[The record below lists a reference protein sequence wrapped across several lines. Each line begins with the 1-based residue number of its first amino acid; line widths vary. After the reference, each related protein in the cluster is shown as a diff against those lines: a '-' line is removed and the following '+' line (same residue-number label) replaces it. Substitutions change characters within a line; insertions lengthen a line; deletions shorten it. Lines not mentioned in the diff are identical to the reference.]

1 MKGIKFLVGTLV
13 LSLSIFSSSD
23 VMGQKRSGGGRANH
37 KVESR
42 SGHSKVSLAKR
53 NSTVGNS
60 KPQNNTVSKRKTEN
74 SISKEKSVPDKSSMN
89 NHRGGNNTHR
99 PEGNRPGNTNGNTK
113 KPDKPNDSNG
123 SKPNY
128 DDKHS
133 GNIKP
138 NRPGNN
144 HPGSGHNP
152 NGPKPGNNSVLRP
165 GSPSHHQPHHPN
177 GKPLPPPPHNPNR
190 WIHPLPPP
198 PQAHYHYYPGAMVI
212 DAVLGL
218 TFGVMI
224 DYSISELV
232 NNGYV
237 VDGYADNVVYLS
249 NVEQLGYN
257 WPSVTLYY
265 DDGYLRSSQFQY
277 WSSSFNSSRY
287 NNLYNKLSDMYGNPV
302 NIETQNGLNSVSWW
316 GGNNTGYVTLQ
327 YGYVKQGSIG
337 NYYTNLIYGSVY

>member
-1 MKGIKFLVGTLV
+1 MNRMKFLVGILV
-13 LSLSIFSSSD
+13 LSLSIFSSAD
-23 VMGQKRSGGGRANH
+23 VMGQRRSGSGSVNH
-37 KVESR
+37 KVESSSR
-42 SGHSKVSLAKR
+42 HSKLSAAKKNSIIGSNKPQ
-53 NSTVGNS
+53 NSTVG
-60 KPQNNTVSKRKTEN
+60 KRKAEN
-74 SISKEKSVPDKSSMN
+74 SVSNEKSVPDKSSMN
-89 NHRGGNNTHR
+89 NPRGGNSNHRSEGDRPRNTV
-99 PEGNRPGNTNGNTK
+99 
-113 KPDKPNDSNG
+113 KPAKPNDSKG
-123 SKPNY
+123 SKPTY
-128 DDKHS
+128 DNRHAGDI
-133 GNIKP
+133 GP
-138 NRPGNN
+138 NKPGNN
-144 HPGSGHNP
+144 HPQSGHNP
-152 NGPKPGNNSVLRP
+152 NGPKPGNNSVPRP
-165 GSPSHHQPHHPN
+165 GNPSHHSPHHPN

-198 PQAHYHYYPGAMVI
+198 PPAHYHYYPGATVI

-277 WSSSFNSSRY
+277 WSSNFNSSRY
-287 NNLYNKLSDMYGNPV
+287 NNLYKKLSGMYGNPV
-302 NIETQNGLNSVSWW
+302 NIETQNGLNTVSWW

-327 YGYVKQGSIG
+327 YGYVKQGLIG